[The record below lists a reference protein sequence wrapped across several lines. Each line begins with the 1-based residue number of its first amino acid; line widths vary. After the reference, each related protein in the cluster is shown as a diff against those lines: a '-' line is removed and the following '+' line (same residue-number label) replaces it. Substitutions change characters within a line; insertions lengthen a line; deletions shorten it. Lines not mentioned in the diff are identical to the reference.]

1 MYALAAFGIEVDQ
14 NNPAGLAKF
23 ILFYSLKNQ
32 KISFHV
38 EACQIAVV
46 TRK

>member
-23 ILFYSLKNQ
+23 FVFYSLKNH
-32 KISFHV
+32 SAV
-38 EACQIAVV
+38 EKPQDKFSC
-46 TRK
+46 